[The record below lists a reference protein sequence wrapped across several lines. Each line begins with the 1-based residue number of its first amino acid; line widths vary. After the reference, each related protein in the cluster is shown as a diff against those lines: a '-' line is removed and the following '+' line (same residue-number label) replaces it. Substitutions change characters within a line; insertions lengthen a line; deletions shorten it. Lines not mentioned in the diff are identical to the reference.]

1 MLIDLGFKVNYGD
14 IVIDTK
20 CKYYLVTKNI
30 FSKSPHVTVIDLI
43 NSTVYDEF
51 LSLDDVVTEMEI
63 IGLIKK
69 DEVILRRK

>member
-14 IVIDTK
+14 IVVDAK

-30 FSKSPHVTVIDLI
+30 FSKSSHVTVIDLI